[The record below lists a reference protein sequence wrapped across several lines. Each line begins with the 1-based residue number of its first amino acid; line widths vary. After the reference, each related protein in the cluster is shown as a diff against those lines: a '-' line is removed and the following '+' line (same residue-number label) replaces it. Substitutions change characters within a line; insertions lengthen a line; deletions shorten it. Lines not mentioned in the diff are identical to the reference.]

1 MTKLAVIALC
11 LMMVSCGS
19 EEKIDDSIA
28 ARNYNYF
35 DIVDM
40 IENEKYKEALT
51 RINEVYFDVDYATE
65 MDGFNKMNLLRLY
78 YEKQELYDDAAEIV
92 MQYIVDNKLDRYS
105 IDDTALNHISAIE
118 SMETL
123 LEKVNDVKY
132 NELINQLGW
141 KE

>member
-1 MTKLAVIALC
+1 MTKLAIIALC

-19 EEKIDDSIA
+19 EEKIDDNVA

-35 DIVDM
+35 DVVDM
-40 IENEKYKEALT
+40 IENEKYEEALT
-51 RINEVYFDVDYATE
+51 RINEVYFDVDYTTE
-65 MDGFNKMNLLRLY
+65 IDGFNKMNLLRLY
-78 YEKQELYDDAAEIV
+78 YEKQKLYDDAAEIV
-92 MQYIVDNKLDRYS
+92 MQYIVDNKLDRSS
-105 IDDTALNHISAIE
+105 IDNTALNHISAIE

-123 LEKVNDVKY
+123 LDKVNDEKY